1 MARAFRKWSNGGS
14 ITEGVI
20 WQQLLAF
27 FFPILLG
34 TFFQQLYN
42 TADAMIV
49 GNFVGKEALAAVGGT
64 TSVLINFLV
73 GLFVG
78 VASGATVVIAQYFGG
93 RQFEEVRKAT
103 HTSMALALA
112 AGAGIMAIGL
122 IFAAPALKAMDTPED
137 ILGHAVIY
145 LRIYFLGTIP
155 SFLYNMGS
163 GILRAMGD
171 TKRPL
176 YYLIAACLVNI
187 ALDLVFVAA
196 LGWGVVGVAI
206 ATIAS
211 QAVSAVLVLL
221 ALCRGDTLYE
231 LRLKELRFT
240 PHILKNII
248 KIGLPAGIQ
257 SDMYSISNIL
267 IQASVNSFGTN
278 TVAAWTAQGKV
289 DGFFWMVLGA
299 FGMSI
304 TTFVGQNFGAQQYER
319 MRKSIWVSMA
329 MAAGTTAAISLL
341 FYVFASPLIGLF
353 SADAAVLES
362 GVDIMRYLA
371 PWYITF
377 VCIEIFSG
385 AIRGTGDSLI
395 PMILTCGGVCLFRVA
410 WIYLVLPSHHDFHTL
425 ILSYPVS
432 WVITS
437 VLFGA
442 YYFHGGWLRRRIA
455 AMGFEPEK
463 KPIKN

>member
-1 MARAFRKWSNGGS
+1 MVKAFRRWGNGGS

-73 GLFVG
+73 GMFVG

-93 RQFEEVRKAT
+93 RQFDEVRRAT
-103 HTSMALALA
+103 HTSMALALV

-122 IFAAPALKAMDTPED
+122 LFSSAALKAMGTPAD
-137 ILGHAVIY
+137 ILDHAVVY

-176 YYLIAACLVNI
+176 YYLITACLVNI
-187 ALDLVFVAA
+187 VLDLVFVAA
-196 LGWGVVGVAI
+196 LGWGVVGVGI

-248 KIGLPAGIQ
+248 RIGLPAGIQ

-267 IQASVNSFGTN
+267 IQASVNSFGTD

-289 DGFFWMVLGA
+289 DSFFWMVLGA
-299 FGMSI
+299 YGMAI
-304 TTFVGQNFGAQQYER
+304 TTFVGQNFGAQQYGR
-319 MRKSIWVSMA
+319 MRKSIWISMG
-329 MAAGTTAAISLL
+329 MATGTTLLISLL
-341 FYVFASPLIGLF
+341 FYVFAAPLIGLF
-353 SADAAVLES
+353 STDAAVLAG

-371 PWYITF
+371 PWYVTF

-410 WIYLVLPSHHDFHTL
+410 WIYLVLPMNHTFHTL
-425 ILSYPVS
+425 VLSYPVS
-432 WVITS
+432 WIITS
-437 VLFGA
+437 LLFVI
-442 YYFHGGWLRRRIA
+442 YYFQGSWLRRRIT

-463 KPIKN
+463 KPVKG